1 MFSIEELF
9 QIQKEE
15 LNNKVFRFTKID
27 AVKKL
32 EINNGFEK
40 KKNSKSQIY

>member
-1 MFSIEELF
+1 MFSIEEIF

-15 LNNKVFRFTKID
+15 LQNKVFRFTKID

-32 EINNGFEK
+32 EINNRFEK
-40 KKNSKSQIY
+40 KKNPKSQNY